1 MKRTKQIENLIA
13 EVNDYLKLN
22 HIKETSNPVFLVVT
36 NNLIHQK
43 LYHGYNLYNVN
54 GCLSGGRNADYIQ
67 IY

>member
-1 MKRTKQIENLIA
+1 MQLLID
-13 EVNDYLKLN
+13 EVNSYLKLN

-43 LYHGYNLYNVN
+43 LYNGFNLYNSD
-54 GCLSGGRNADYIQ
+54 GRLSCGRDTDYIQ

>member
-1 MKRTKQIENLIA
+1 MKRTKQIESLIS

-22 HIKETSNPVFLVVT
+22 HIKETSDPVFLVVT

-43 LYHGYNLYNVN
+43 LYHGFNLYNSN
-54 GCLSGGRNADYIQ
+54 GYLSCGRDTDYIQ

>member
-1 MKRTKQIENLIA
+1 MKRTKQMESLIA
-13 EVNDYLKLN
+13 EVNDYLRLN

-43 LYHGYNLYNVN
+43 LYRGFNLYNSD
-54 GCLSGGRNADYIQ
+54 GRLSCGRDTDYIQ